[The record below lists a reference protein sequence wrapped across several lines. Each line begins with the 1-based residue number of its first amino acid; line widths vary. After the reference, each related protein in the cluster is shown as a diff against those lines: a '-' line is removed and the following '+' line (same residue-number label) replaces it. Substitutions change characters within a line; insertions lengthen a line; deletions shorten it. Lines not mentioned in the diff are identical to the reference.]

1 MGISFGNWPTLQ
13 LEAHLLIVVF
23 PNTEIVASHDDQEQV
38 GHWLYHRQQIA
49 LLCLLMPVWLQ
60 TRYYMFLLTIK
71 FNRSIN
77 NRFEHPCV
85 ALKFENPQTFH
96 VAGKSH
102 AIQASTALIVTT
114 PLSDK

>member
-49 LLCLLMPVWLQ
+49 LLCLLMAFPC
-60 TRYYMFLLTIK
+60 TMFLK

-102 AIQASTALIVTT
+102 AIQASTALIVTK